1 MWMLPA
7 LRSIKRMPCN
17 CEELEARERDSL
29 AHYAQLSADSRGR
42 NVHEPLPEWRTQYQR
57 DRDRIIHSRA
67 FRRLDCKTQVFLS
80 GSGDHLRTRL
90 THTMEVAAIAR
101 NIARA
106 LRINEDLTEAIG
118 LGHDLGHSPFGH
130 SGEQALDELMRV
142 HGGFEHNRQSRR
154 VVELLEHKYPAFPGL
169 NLTRETLDG
178 LAKHDTAPEP
188 PLGQAK
194 TEFHNASLEA
204 QVANLADEITYYS
217 HDIDDGLD
225 SGLLTEAQLDRDID
239 FWRDASERIR
249 SQHGDLADECR
260 HYFIIRCLIDDQV
273 HDVVQTTEANIA
285 AAGVASADEVRTQA
299 KPLVAYS
306 PTRREANLQLRA
318 YLYKN
323 LYYNNIVHEPHIRAA
338 TLLGELFHHYEQHPE
353 AMGGDMQ
360 ALISQHGLQRTIC
373 DHLACMT
380 DRFVVLE
387 HDRLLGK

>member
-1 MWMLPA
+1 
-7 LRSIKRMPCN
+7 MPCN

-29 AHYAQLSADSRGR
+29 AHYAQLSANSRGR
-42 NVHEPLPEWRTQYQR
+42 NVHEPPPEWRTQYQR

-106 LRINEDLTEAIG
+106 LRLNEDLTEAIG

-130 SGEQALDELMRV
+130 SGEEALDELMRV

-169 NLTRETLDG
+169 NLTWETLEG
-178 LAKHDTAPEP
+178 LTKHDTAPEL
-188 PLGQAK
+188 PLEQAQA
-194 TEFHNASLEA
+194 EFHNASLEA

-217 HDIDDGLD
+217 HDLDDGLD

-273 HDVVQTTEANIA
+273 HDVVQTTEGNIA

-299 KPLVAYS
+299 MPLVAYS
-306 PTRREANLQLRA
+306 PARREANLQLRA
-318 YLYKN
+318 YLYEN

-353 AMGGDMQ
+353 TMGEDMQ
-360 ALISQHGLQRTIC
+360 ALISRHGLQRAIC

>member
-1 MWMLPA
+1 
-7 LRSIKRMPCN
+7 MPCN

-29 AHYAQLSADSRGR
+29 ALYAQLSADSRGR
-42 NVHEPLPEWRTQYQR
+42 SVHEPPPEWRTQYQR

-106 LRINEDLTEAIG
+106 LRLNEDLTEAIG

-130 SGEQALDELMRV
+130 SGEEALDELMRV

-169 NLTRETLDG
+169 NLTWETLEG
-178 LAKHDTAPEP
+178 LTKHDTAPEP
-188 PLGQAK
+188 PLEQAQA
-194 TEFHNASLEA
+194 EFHNASLEA

-217 HDIDDGLD
+217 HDLDDGLD

-273 HDVVQTTEANIA
+273 HDVVQTTEGNIA

-299 KPLVAYS
+299 MPLVAYS
-306 PTRREANLQLRA
+306 PARREANLQLRA
-318 YLYKN
+318 YLYEN

-353 AMGGDMQ
+353 TMGGDMQ
-360 ALISQHGLQRTIC
+360 TLISRHGLQRAIC

>member
-1 MWMLPA
+1 
-7 LRSIKRMPCN
+7 MPCN
-17 CEELEARERDSL
+17 CEELEGRERNAL
-29 AHYAQLSADSRGR
+29 AQYAQFSADSRGR
-42 NVHEPLPEWRTQYQR
+42 DTHEPPPEWRTQYQR

-106 LRINEDLTEAIG
+106 LRLNEDLTEAIA
-118 LGHDLGHSPFGH
+118 LGHDLGHAPFGH
-130 SGEQALDELMRV
+130 AGEEALDGLMRSQ
-142 HGGFEHNRQSRR
+142 GGFEHNKQSRR

-169 NLTRETLDG
+169 NLTWETLEG

-188 PLGQAK
+188 PLGQAATK
-194 TEFHNASLEA
+194 FHHSSLEA
-204 QVANLADEITYYS
+204 QVADLADEITYYS
-217 HDIDDGLD
+217 HDLDDGLD
-225 SGLLTEAQLDRDID
+225 SGLLTEAQLERDID

-273 HDVVQTTEANIA
+273 HDVVQTTEGNIA
-285 AAGVASADEVRTQA
+285 AAGVTSADEVRTQT

-306 PTRREANLQLRA
+306 PARREANLQLRA
-318 YLYKN
+318 YLYEN
-323 LYYNNIVHEPHIRAA
+323 LYYNNVVHEPHVRAA

-353 AMGGDMQ
+353 TMGDDVQ
-360 ALISQHGLQRTIC
+360 TLISKHGLQRAIC